1 MEPLRLSFIVL
12 ALSTSTC
19 ASMSAAA
26 SAANPTEIDITPTY
40 YSDQNNDVAA
50 QSRVHTFRI
59 DFDVLQP
66 LAKAFTL
73 FYSHRNTDHGN
84 SRFYVGSS
92 PVYPG
97 PTVDT
102 KETIGLT
109 YTGIRNVPLQISHQ
123 YRHRECCPATNDPT
137 NLTPRSWNKYF
148 LSAGYNFGPVTSI
161 GRMLSYGITYGIGT
175 HLTTPAELKQ
185 NAKAGLTDAGSRG
198 YVYQQTFSVRVPLD
212 RRGRTSA
219 FLTYFNPAVDWYD
232 TTAQPTYLS
241 AFTWGVS
248 NRINRFVTVNAT
260 VNQLQSHKQGYPVAT
275 PQAARSNE
283 IVLSATFRFS
293 SRIAAGERR

>member
-1 MEPLRLSFIVL
+1 MGPHRVLIALL
-12 ALSTSTC
+12 ALTTTTF
-19 ASMSAAA
+19 AAMSGAAL
-26 SAANPTEIDITPTY
+26 AANPTEIDITPAY
-40 YSDQNNDVAA
+40 YADQNPDVAK
-50 QSRVHTFRI
+50 QSQVHLFRI

-66 LAKAFTL
+66 LSRTFTL

-84 SRFYVGSS
+84 NRFYVGST

-97 PTVDT
+97 PTIDQKDT
-102 KETIGLT
+102 VGLT

-123 YRHRECCPATNDPT
+123 YRHRECCPATTDPT

-148 LSAGYNFGPVTSI
+148 LSAGYNFGPVTAL
-161 GRMLSYGITYGIGT
+161 GRMLSYSITYGMGP

-185 NAKAGLTDAGSRG
+185 NAKAGLTDAGARG
-198 YVYQQTFSVRVPLD
+198 YVYQQTFTVRVPLE

-219 FLTYFNPAVDWYD
+219 FVTYFNPAVDWYD
-232 TTAQPTYLS
+232 TAAEPAYLTAFS
-241 AFTWGVS
+241 WGLT

-260 VNQLQSHKQGYPVAT
+260 VNQLLAHKQGYPVAT

-283 IVLSATFRFS
+283 IVLSATFRLS
-293 SRIAAGERR
+293 SRTFAGERR